1 MPLRSIRHIE
11 LKQNHTAEDGPRDGQ
26 LYLARQVEVQPVF
39 NREFIA
45 ELSDVA
51 SANLLSLDNLLSA
64 EGKRR
69 AESFADGIDM
79 GRAAWSLESDKANA
93 AEALEDLEQAL
104 VNAVKSD
111 DKQSVSE
118 LVQVLSSPAY
128 SQQNTGMHL
137 TAARILWRA
146 ALQEKSI
153 AVVNNGSSEVAQA
166 VESKPPQAVIPV
178 DVLDFNFVDDINGR
192 TCLHEVGSR
201 GKRRH

>member
-1 MPLRSIRHIE
+1 M
-11 LKQNHTAEDGPRDGQ
+11 
-26 LYLARQVEVQPVF
+26 QPVF

-69 AESFADGIDM
+69 AESFADGVDM
-79 GRAAWSLESDKANA
+79 GRAAWQGEADRANA

-104 VNAVKSD
+104 VNAVRAD
-111 DKQSVSE
+111 DRQSAGE
-118 LVQVLSSPAY
+118 LVKALSSPAY

-146 ALQEKSI
+146 ALQKKTVAI
-153 AVVNNGSSEVAQA
+153 VNNGSNEVAQA
-166 VESKPPQAVIPV
+166 VGQQVSKPIIPV
-178 DVLDFNFVDDINGR
+178 DVLDFDFVDDINGR
-192 TCLHEVGSR
+192 TCLHEVSGCLPFS
-201 GKRRH
+201 GGWRR